1 LYGTARARA
10 AAGGAGG
17 GYELFTGNIASG
29 KTTLCRGCME
39 KISDGRRA
47 ARQDSAVN
55 VFKGIGASG
64 AQIELIE
71 SLHGQLFRLPLAQ
84 RTPHPTSAFILREIS
99 KLRKAKSVS
108 LVCPTLTNALRAIFL
123 TLLLASSNAAVAES
137 LPVPLHVAVAG
148 TPQQIAASVLAARR
162 YAAFWNTGN
171 AAYATA
177 ALAPG
182 FMDRTLPAGRPQ
194 GPSGP
199 LLASKMFRSAVPD
212 LKAEIQHL
220 VVAGDRVSVHLRLK
234 GHFTGRF
241 GDTTGTGQA
250 IDLQAFDLYRVENG
264 QIMENWHLEDN
275 LGLMQ
280 QMGIL
285 K

>member
-1 LYGTARARA
+1 
-10 AAGGAGG
+10 
-17 GYELFTGNIASG
+17 
-29 KTTLCRGCME
+29 M
-39 KISDGRRA
+39 
-47 ARQDSAVN
+47 
-55 VFKGIGASG
+55 
-64 AQIELIE
+64 
-71 SLHGQLFRLPLAQ
+71 
-84 RTPHPTSAFILREIS
+84 
-99 KLRKAKSVS
+99 S
-108 LVCPTLTNALRAIFL
+108 LVCPTLTNALHAIFL

-162 YAAFWNTGN
+162 YAAFWNTGDT
-171 AAYATA
+171 AYAAA

-182 FMDRTLPAGRPQ
+182 FIDRTLPAGRPQ
-194 GPSGP
+194 GAAGP
-199 LLASKMFRSAVPD
+199 LQASQTFRSAVPD
-212 LKAEIQHL
+212 LTAEIQDM

-241 GDTTGTGQA
+241 GDIAGTGQT
-250 IDLQAFDLYRVENG
+250 IDFQAFDLYRVENG
-264 QIMENWHLEDN
+264 QITENWHLEDN